1 MVRYISYAEPGRMF
15 APTPYQRFAAGCGA
29 VAYAVAA
36 LVLRLVL
43 ARAVFLFGQAKIVG
57 PHIPLSSIGLDYT
70 VILPAQVPDE
80 VLSAVAAQF
89 PHEPVSPV
97 VIAYGF
103 AYAEFLLP
111 ICLAIGFGTRIAAFL
126 LLVMTVALQIYVE
139 PDALWTTH
147 AYWAALA
154 LVLIARGGGAIAL
167 DRLIRYLDRY

>member
-1 MVRYISYAEPGRMF
+1 
-15 APTPYQRFAAGCGA
+15 
-29 VAYAVAA
+29 
-36 LVLRLVL
+36 
-43 ARAVFLFGQAKIVG
+43 
-57 PHIPLSSIGLDYT
+57 
-70 VILPAQVPDE
+70 